1 MKLFFSKND
10 RDEIIVKMST
20 STVQQEFSYVEMI
33 KNLLENNVFDD
44 TVFTDEFSDEE
55 IDRIESMLTK
65 INDSIATEDSGIGK
79 EVNENI
85 SD

>member
-44 TVFTDEFSDEE
+44 TDFTDEFSDEE